1 MTYDSLIC
9 DILFLFQNQAR
20 KVLFDLV
27 DGVYGSTTDKGAQP
41 REMPTVEDMH
51 KVVFRE
57 LAVTKEVET
66 EDGKKE
72 MEVDEEA
79 TEYLTFIFE
88 WYYTQYLP
96 CIAMN
101 KWWGEE
107 KHHKGCA
114 STIHLPNEPNK
125 LMVPPS
131 TEAFA
136 LIVYDN
142 CYIRW
147 KAMLEFRKDPANK
160 GKPMPKHKKSD
171 PNTEIY
177 RGKFTDGAAGTARYG
192 GWNVRGRNLF
202 VQLTREIA
210 LNRGKR
216 KDLIA
221 GLEMQIKSAALAK
234 KSKKRK
240 ADVAEMEP
248 EELTE
253 EMEELDVLEEDFL
266 EE

>member
-1 MTYDSLIC
+1 MTYHSLFC
-9 DILFLFQNQAR
+9 DILFLLQNQAR
-20 KVLFDLV
+20 KVLFDFV
-27 DGVYGSTTDKGAQP
+27 DGVYGSTDEGPEP

-51 KVVFRE
+51 KVVFRD

-72 MEVDEEA
+72 MTVDEDA
-79 TEYLTFIFE
+79 TAYLTFLFE

-96 CIAMN
+96 SIAMN

-114 STIHLPNEPNK
+114 STMTLPNEPRK

-136 LIVYDN
+136 LVVYEN
-142 CYIRW
+142 CYKRW
-147 KAMLEFRKDPANK
+147 QAMLEFRKIPANK

-171 PNTEIY
+171 PATEIY
-177 RGKFTDGAAGTARYG
+177 RGKFTDGAAGTARFG
-192 GWNVRGRNLF
+192 GWNVKGRNLF
-202 VQLTREIA
+202 VKLTRKIA
-210 LNRGKR
+210 LNRRENKEQ
-216 KDLIA
+216 IA
-221 GLEMQIKSAALAK
+221 GIEMQIKNAALAK

-240 ADVAEMEP
+240 AEVMETAEEVSDD
-248 EELTE
+248 
-253 EMEELDVLEEDFL
+253 MEELDVLEEDFL